1 MDYYLTRVSSTELSE
16 KIFKTECSIKNNARF
31 SIENVLLCIARHFTR
46 HQHIYVF
53 NDTLLHIVD
62 FFGY

>member
-31 SIENVLLCIARHFTR
+31 SIENMFYCVSLDILPVTNISMYSMIRYCS
-46 HQHIYVF
+46 
-53 NDTLLHIVD
+53 L
-62 FFGY
+62 